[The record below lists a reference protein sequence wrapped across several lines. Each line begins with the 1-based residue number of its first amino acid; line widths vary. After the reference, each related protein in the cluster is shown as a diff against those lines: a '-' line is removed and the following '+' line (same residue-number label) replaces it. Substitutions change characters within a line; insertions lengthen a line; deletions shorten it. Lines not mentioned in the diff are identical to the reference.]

1 MAKARARALSHSPL
15 PKFIEENLDL
25 LSDTV
30 SKIQRDAEKLQK
42 RLVRRGK
49 KVEREGAK
57 RVNRILKDLR
67 KNGVSARVRTAQ
79 RQVEKTVDA
88 SVAQVFKALNLPQ
101 RKDVEALSRKVSA
114 LEKQVGTLRRARQRT
129 AVTHAPKVTA

>member
-15 PKFIEENLDL
+15 PKLIEENLDL

-30 SKIQRDAEKLQK
+30 SKFQRDAERLQK

-49 KVEREGAK
+49 KVEREGVK

-67 KNGVSARVRTAQ
+67 RNGVSGRVRTAQ
-79 RQVEKTVDA
+79 RQVEKRVDA
-88 SVAQVFKALNLPQ
+88 GVAQVFKALNLPQ

-129 AVTHAPKVTA
+129 PVDRVPKATI